1 MRACPDG
8 VNAREVNGRSRAG
21 SLSKSMPL
29 RRVSISFW
37 LNRKYF
43 LYRSKNVPAPITS
56 VMLSPLMRATVSMV
70 SRSSIST
77 NRHGWLLNWDGAAAA
92 ARISSCWCS
101 GLTGSGRNGPLVV
114 RRLNT
119 TSRNSTIHLQAST
132 RPAT

>member
-1 MRACPDG
+1 MSFCPDG
-8 VNAREVNGRSRAG
+8 VNAREVNGRNRAG

-37 LNRKYF
+37 LKRKYF

-56 VMLSPLMRATVSMV
+56 VMLSPLMRAIVPMV
-70 SRSSIST
+70 SRSSTST

-114 RRLNT
+114 LRLKT
-119 TSRNSTIHLQAST
+119 ASRNSMVHLQARA
-132 RPAT
+132 RPAV